1 MEAAIL
7 EAAPVIAR
15 SQTPPPQ
22 AARRAVSA
30 LFFLNGVMYANWVS
44 RIPAIQV
51 DRGLSHGELGLALLA
66 IALGAL
72 VAMPIA
78 GGWIARVGS
87 ARISR
92 LSTAFFCL
100 LMPTLALAPNLFL
113 WGIALLAFG
122 MVHGA
127 LDVAMNAQAVVV
139 EKRYARPIMSSIH
152 ALFSTG
158 GLVGALMGGAIAA
171 QGIKPLPHFIG
182 VSVLMAVVAAFLLPY
197 LLSGGESTGRAA
209 NAAKPIFTLPPRSLL
224 ALGAIGFCVLMGEGA
239 MADWT
244 GVYLRQTLSSSE
256 GLAALGYA
264 TFSVAMAG
272 GRFIGD
278 WLTAKLGPVRLVRVS
293 GLLAAVGL
301 SLSLFSS
308 NPMVA
313 LIGFAG
319 VGAGFATVVPI
330 IFSAAGRSPNVP
342 SAVALSA
349 VTSMGYFGFLA
360 GPPLI
365 GFVAEG
371 IGLRG
376 ALGLIVGMSLLMVAL
391 ATSVRPP
398 TTVKD

>member
-1 MEAAIL
+1 METAVLDIPHSVPHSK
-7 EAAPVIAR
+7 APL
-15 SQTPPPQ
+15 PQ
-22 AARRAVSA
+22 AARRAVSV
-30 LFFLNGVMYANWVS
+30 LFFLNGVIYANWVS
-44 RIPAIQV
+44 RIPAIQI
-51 DRGLSHGELGLALLA
+51 DRKLSHGELGLALLG

-72 VAMPIA
+72 IAMPAA
-78 GGWIARVGS
+78 GAWIARVGS
-87 ARISR
+87 ARVTRIT
-92 LSTAFFCL
+92 TAFFCL
-100 LMPTLALAPNLFL
+100 LMPGLALAPNLWLF
-113 WGIALLAFG
+113 GAALLAFG
-122 MVHGA
+122 AAHGA

-139 EKRYARPIMSSIH
+139 EKRYPQPIMSSFH

-171 QGIKPLPHFIG
+171 QGIKPIPHFIA
-182 VSVLMAVVAAFLLPY
+182 VSAAMAVVAAILLPY

-209 NAAKPIFTLPPRSLL
+209 SASKPKFTLPPRSLL

-264 TFSVAMAG
+264 TFSVAMAA
-272 GRFIGD
+272 GRFVGD
-278 WLTAKLGPVRLVRVS
+278 WLTAKLGPVRLVRTS
-293 GLLAAVGL
+293 GLVAAAGL
-301 SLSLFSS
+301 SLSLFST
-308 NPMVA
+308 NPMLA
-313 LIGFAG
+313 LLGFIG

-330 IFSAAGRSPNVP
+330 IFSAAGRSTQVP

-360 GPPLI
+360 GPPII

-376 ALGLIVGMSLLMVAL
+376 ALGLIVATCLLMVAL
-391 ATSVRPP
+391 APSVRPS
-398 TTVKD
+398 KELS

>member
-1 MEAAIL
+1 METAVL
-7 EAAPVIAR
+7 EV
-15 SQTPPPQ
+15 PPPVSPVKTAPPV
-22 AARRAVSA
+22 AARRAVSV
-30 LFFLNGVMYANWVS
+30 LFFLNGVIYANWVS
-44 RIPAIQV
+44 RIPAVQIE
-51 DRGLSHGELGLALLA
+51 RGLSHGELGLALLG

-72 VAMPIA
+72 IAMPAA
-78 GGWIARVGS
+78 GAWIARVGS
-87 ARISR
+87 ARVTRIT
-92 LSTAFFCL
+92 TAFFCL
-100 LMPTLALAPNLFL
+100 LMPTLALAPNLVL
-113 WGIALLAFG
+113 WGLALLVFG
-122 MVHGA
+122 AMHGA

-139 EKRYARPIMSSIH
+139 EKRYPRPIMSSFH

-171 QGIKPLPHFIG
+171 QGIKPIPHFIG
-182 VSVLMAVVAAFLLPY
+182 VSAAMAVVAVLLLPY

-209 NAAKPIFTLPPRSLL
+209 SASKPIFTLPPRSLL

-272 GRFIGD
+272 GRFVGD
-278 WLTAKLGPVRLVRVS
+278 WLTAKLGPVRLVRLS
-293 GLLAAVGL
+293 GVLAAAGL
-301 SLSLFSS
+301 SLSLFTS

-313 LIGFAG
+313 LLGFIG

-365 GFVAEG
+365 GFVAEV

-376 ALGLIVGMSLLMVAL
+376 ALGLIVLMSLTLVVL
-391 ATSVRPP
+391 ASSVRA
-398 TTVKD
+398 KDA